1 MGAIPDA
8 KDQWFVVHVLSGQE
22 QKVKDNLSRRMITE
36 EMTDLVYEVLLPM
49 ERVSEVKKDT
59 KGKGRRSESRRKFF
73 PGYLLINMHML
84 NEHGGI
90 VDRSWYFIK
99 DTPGV
104 INFAGT
110 RDKPTPMRPKE
121 VEQML
126 NQIREATDHV
136 KPKISFEVGDSVRVN
151 DGPFEAQIG
160 LVEEIDPERGK
171 LRVSVS
177 IFGRATPVDLEF
189 WQVEKAEESS

>member
-1 MGAIPDA
+1 MGAIPAA
-8 KDQWFVVHVLSGQE
+8 KDQWYVVHVLSGQE
-22 QKVKDNLSRRMITE
+22 QRVKDNIDRRVKTE
-36 EMTDLVYEVLLPM
+36 EMSDVIYEVLLPM
-49 ERVSEVKKDT
+49 ERVSEVKKDST
-59 KGKGRRSESRRKFF
+59 GKGKRSESRRKFF
-73 PGYLLINMHML
+73 PGYLLVNMHML
-84 NEHGGI
+84 NENGGI
-90 VDRSWYFIK
+90 VDRTWYFIK
-99 DTPGV
+99 ETQGV

-110 RDKPTPMRPKE
+110 RDKPTPMRPRE

-126 NQIREATDHV
+126 NQIRESSDNV

-151 DGPFEAQIG
+151 DGPFESQMG

-189 WQVEKAEESS
+189 WQVEKSEGG

>member
-1 MGAIPDA
+1 MGAIPAA
-8 KDQWFVVHVLSGQE
+8 KDQWYVVHVLSGQE
-22 QKVKDNLSRRMITE
+22 QKVKDNLNRRIITE
-36 EMTDLVYEVLLPM
+36 EMGELVYEVLLPM

-59 KGKGRRSESRRKFF
+59 TGKGRRSESRRKFF

-84 NEHGGI
+84 NEHGAI
-90 VDRSWYFIK
+90 VDRTWYFIK

-126 NQIREATDHV
+126 NQIREATDQV
-136 KPKISFEVGDSVRVN
+136 KPKISFEVGDHVRVN
-151 DGPFEAQIG
+151 DGPFEAQTG
-160 LVEEIDPERGK
+160 VVEEIDPERGK

-177 IFGRATPVDLEF
+177 IFGRATPVDLDF
-189 WQVEKAEESS
+189 WQVEKAEETT

>member
-1 MGAIPDA
+1 MGAIPA
-8 KDQWFVVHVLSGQE
+8 ARDQWYVVHVLSGQE
-22 QKVKDNLSRRMITE
+22 QRVKDNIVRRISTE
-36 EMTDLVYEVLLPM
+36 EMADVIFEVLLPM
-49 ERVSEVKKDT
+49 ERVSEVKKDNQG
-59 KGKGRRSESRRKFF
+59 KGKRTESRRKFF

-84 NEHGGI
+84 NENGSI
-90 VDRSWYFIK
+90 VEKTWYFIK
-99 DTPGV
+99 DTQGV

-110 RDKPTPMRPKE
+110 RDKPTPMRSRE

-126 NQIREATDHV
+126 NQIRESTDNV
-136 KPKISFEVGDSVRVN
+136 KPKISFEVGDNVRVN
-151 DGPFEAQIG
+151 DGPFESQTG

-189 WQVEKAEESS
+189 WQVEKAEAQ

>member
-1 MGAIPDA
+1 MGAIPTA
-8 KDQWFVVHVLSGQE
+8 RDQWYVVHVLSGQE
-22 QKVKDNLSRRMITE
+22 QRVKENIDRRIKTE
-36 EMTDLVYEVLLPM
+36 EMGEFIYQVLLPM
-49 ERVSEVKKDT
+49 ERVSEVKKDASG
-59 KGKGRRSESRRKFF
+59 KGKRSESRRKFF

-84 NEHGGI
+84 NENGSI
-90 VDRSWYFIK
+90 VDRTWYFIK
-99 DTPGV
+99 ETQGV

-110 RDKPTPMRPKE
+110 RDKPTPMRPRE

-126 NQIREATDHV
+126 NQIRESTDHV
-136 KPKISFEVGDSVRVN
+136 KPKISFEVGDNVRVN
-151 DGPFEAQIG
+151 DGPFESQTG

-189 WQVEKAEESS
+189 WQVEKAEAS